1 MKRIRVATPE
11 VEDAMQAYSLR
22 GPANSRNNG
31 QPHAFDLHVI
41 LFAALSPLCAVC
53 GFMLAEIAGFAP
65 F

>member
-1 MKRIRVATPE
+1 MQSHSLHADDRSVQ
-11 VEDAMQAYSLR
+11 DADHPRAV
-22 GPANSRNNG
+22 
-31 QPHAFDLHVI
+31 DLHVI